1 MDDNVKKYKKILYLL
16 IERTQYIDFELHS
29 PIQHATVSFYKKMI
43 SSAKSVLHLY
53 NDYYNACILASHMLE
68 GLILLTW
75 MLDKPKERVRQYA
88 DFGTIEFLEGLH
100 IHPEEKDDILNFIKK
115 NNLKRL
121 LKKDI
126 QGQEL
131 TDEVLLNPKNY
142 YNKWYRPEVKDISDI
157 VQKLTNNGNHPEIT
171 NIKHSYDRFCAYKHY
186 APYVMMPR
194 YGTSMNIPNCD
205 EFLAISISLQCLY
218 ITFMYVNLYQ
228 FNKTDIQD
236 ITQKYS
242 RLTDFCPIR

>member
-1 MDDNVKKYKKILYLL
+1 MDGNVKKYKKILYSL
-16 IERTQYIDFELHS
+16 IERTQHIDFELNS

-100 IHPEEKDDILNFIKK
+100 IHSEEKDDILNFIKK

>member
-1 MDDNVKKYKKILYLL
+1 MDDNVKKYKKILYSL
-16 IERTQYIDFELHS
+16 IERTQHINFELNS
-29 PIQHATVSFYKKMI
+29 PIQHATVSFYKKMV

-88 DFGTIEFLEGLH
+88 DFGTIEFLEGLC
-100 IHPEEKDDILNFIKK
+100 IHPEEKDEILNFIKK

-142 YNKWYRPEVKDISDI
+142 YNKWYRPEAKDISDI
-157 VQKLTNNGNHPEIT
+157 VQRLTNNGNHPEIA
-171 NIKHSYDRFCAYKHY
+171 NIKHSYDKFCAYKHY

-194 YGTSMNIPNCD
+194 YGTSMNIPNRD

-228 FNKTDIQD
+228 LNKTDIQD

-242 RLTDFCPIR
+242 RLTAFYPMR

>member
-1 MDDNVKKYKKILYLL
+1 
-16 IERTQYIDFELHS
+16 
-29 PIQHATVSFYKKMI
+29 MI

-68 GLILLTW
+68 GLIILTW

-194 YGTSMNIPNCD
+194 YGTNMNIPNCD